1 MKKRALCLL
10 LAGLML
16 LCTACGGKDEEAS
29 AEMLKA
35 MLMLKQQQMQAEPAE
50 TEEPFML
57 DGDSFDAVEPA
68 ETEEPFMLD
77 GDSFDAV
84 EPEENEPEEPE
95 ASAVTPEPEAEEP
108 EALLYGLMVEDFDA
122 EPNDYGSEDWG
133 VNSYTRA
140 YVYDGMVSVT
150 FGRVEEIASDKEA
163 LEWIAERA
171 NANDGADCIL
181 AVDLYSAGH
190 DAWMLDYVSG
200 GNEDARKCVDVYFI
214 AEDAMHWFHTATPID
229 WYGDYS
235 MQIERWVQS
244 LYLEQWN

>member
-1 MKKRALCLL
+1 MKKRVLCLL

-16 LCTACGGKDEEAS
+16 LCTACSGKDEEGS

-35 MLMLKQQQMQAEPAE
+35 LLKLKQQQMQAEPTE

-57 DGDSFDAVEPA
+57 DGDSFDAVEPVQ
-68 ETEEPFMLD
+68 TEEPFMLD

-84 EPEENEPEEPE
+84 EPEEEEP
-95 ASAVTPEPEAEEP
+95 APTPEPAPEETEAP
-108 EALLYGLMVEDFDA
+108 MYGLKVEDFDA
-122 EPNDYGSEDWG
+122 EPMDYGTEDWG

-140 YVYDGMVSVT
+140 YVFDGMVKVI
-150 FGRVEEIASDKEA
+150 FGRVEEIKDDQAA

-171 NANDGADCIL
+171 NANDGADYIL
-181 AVDLYSAGH
+181 TVDLYSAGH
-190 DAWMLDYVSG
+190 DAWMLEYISG
-200 GNEDARKCVDVYFI
+200 GNEDARHCVDVYFI

-229 WYGDYS
+229 WHEDYS
-235 MQIERWVQS
+235 MQIERWIQS